1 MATWSARDVVPLRP
15 VGSRPVVAARL
26 VGGAVALWLV
36 LSACGLLVT
45 KVLSAHGPT
54 GLDIGVDRWFA
65 AHRTGT
71 WNSLT
76 LVGSGMANTQ
86 TAIAV
91 TAVAVLFL
99 RWRLG
104 RWYEGW
110 VVVAAITGEL
120 LVFLAV
126 TATVHRDRPPVPKLD
141 VSPPTSSFPSGHT
154 AAAVALYWCLAFLLL
169 HYGRPG
175 ALTRVLAGL
184 FMLAPVAVGLSRL
197 YRGMHFPTDVLV
209 GAVGGAL
216 WLAVV
221 LTTLARVRTRRS
233 GSTEQ
238 LVPPRPAVGVV
249 HSAQQRSGPEPLD
262 GAYS

>member
-1 MATWSARDVVPLRP
+1 
-15 VGSRPVVAARL
+15 VVAARL
-26 VGGAVALWLV
+26 VGGAVALWLL

-45 KVLSAHGPT
+45 KVLSAHGPIAV
-54 GLDIGVDRWFA
+54 DIALDRWFA

-71 WNSLT
+71 WSSIT
-76 LVGSGMANTQ
+76 AVGSGIANTQ
-86 TAIAV
+86 SAIGV
-91 TAVAVLFL
+91 TVVAVLVL

-110 VVVAAITGEL
+110 VVVAAIAGEL

-126 TATVHRDRPPVPKLD
+126 TATVHRDRPQVPRLD

-154 AAAVALYWCLAFLLL
+154 AAAVALYGCLAFLVL

-175 ALTRVLAGL
+175 APSRLLAG
-184 FMLAPVAVGLSRL
+184 MLMLLPVAVGLSRL

-209 GAVGGAL
+209 GAVGGGL
-216 WLAVV
+216 WLTVV
-221 LTTLARVRTRRS
+221 LTTLARGRTSRP
-233 GSTEQ
+233 TEQ

-249 HSAQQRSGPEPLD
+249 HGAQQRSGPDALD
-262 GAYS
+262 STDT